1 MLLLNEVAEYDI
13 EHAGPSIYY
22 VKNVISKKEYERLIS
37 LPKEK
42 RNVQTGLMEKE
53 NSSWF
58 NIKKAGYKEY
68 TDLFIEKNNLMPHHI
83 VERVNDA
90 VWVNG
95 VAPRKRVFGGVKFR
109 KKRVF
114 DIMFVY
120 ERKNVRFYLNVV
132 TGQKEV
138 RGGHWNTSSK
148 LNRQFWTILTMF
160 ENGSNKIYNKI
171 HRIINKLKSNELA
184 YGEELLRGVKNITLM
199 KSLLREVVI

>member
-1 MLLLNEVAEYDI
+1 M
-13 EHAGPSIYY
+13 
-22 VKNVISKKEYERLIS
+22 
-37 LPKEK
+37 
-42 RNVQTGLMEKE
+42 
-53 NSSWF
+53 
-58 NIKKAGYKEY
+58 
-68 TDLFIEKNNLMPHHI
+68 
-83 VERVNDA
+83 
-90 VWVNG
+90 
-95 VAPRKRVFGGVKFR
+95 
-109 KKRVF
+109 
-114 DIMFVY
+114 
-120 ERKNVRFYLNVV
+120 NVV